1 MFFLQRKL
9 AFASFFLIVLPGQAR
24 AYLSN
29 GSDGA
34 FNPGSSMSLDLPEDG
49 VFNFHLYFLLI
60 LMWQSRS
67 AQMAQM
73 FRFFLLATE
82 DIIIDGSL
90 DISDFFN
97 GNGGNIVIS
106 TSGTVQ
112 ISGSISANGNP
123 DDGSG
128 GNITIES
135 GTMVSIDDNAFVSV
149 VGSGASGAVSNNGSV
164 TLTAGSYGNLAID
177 STYESLTF
185 DGVLAG
191 GISLESSDLELN
203 PLPVPSTIVLLT
215 LGMTGLTGLAR
226 RNKA

>member
-1 MFFLQRKL
+1 
-9 AFASFFLIVLPGQAR
+9 VLPGQAL
-24 AYLSN
+24 AYVSN

-34 FNPGSSMSLDLPEDG
+34 FTPGSSMSLYLPEDG
-49 VFNFHLYFLLI
+49 VFNFTSIFI
-60 LMWQSRS
+60 DSDVAITFS
-67 AQMAQM
+67 PNDTNAPI
-73 FRFFLLATE
+73 FLLATE
-82 DIIIDGSL
+82 DIIINGSL

-97 GNGGNIVIS
+97 GSGGNIVIS

-135 GTMVSIDDNAFVSV
+135 GTMVSIDDNAYVSV